1 MKLVI
6 LAGGYGTRIGKETK
20 IKPKPLIKIGNR
32 PIIWHIMKIYSH
44 YGIKNFVIC
53 LGYKGALLKK
63 ELNKIITNENWNV
76 EYVNTG
82 LKTMT
87 GGRVKRIKKLVNK
100 ENYFCMTYGD
110 GLCDV
115 NINKLIKFHVKK
127 KKIATLTAVRYRNPK
142 GVVTFDNHNKIK
154 KIKEKPIEYINGG
167 FYILNNKI
175 FNYLRDDKT
184 IFEKDSLS
192 KLLKNKQLIGY
203 RHKGFWACMDTTRE
217 KIELNKIWKSK
228 VKAWKI
234 WTKE

>member
-1 MKLVI
+1 MKIVI
-6 LAGGYGTRIGKETK
+6 LAGGYGTRIGEETK
-20 IKPKPLIKIGNR
+20 IKPKPLIKIGNK

-53 LGYKGALLKK
+53 LGYKGNLLKR
-63 ELNKIITNENWNV
+63 ELNRIITNEDWNV
-76 EYVNTG
+76 KYVNTG

-87 GGRVKRIKKLVNK
+87 GGRIKRIKKFVNK

-115 NINKLIKFHVKK
+115 NINKLIKFHIKK
-127 KKIATLTAVRYRNPK
+127 NKIATLTAVRYRNPK

-154 KIKEKPIEYINGG
+154 KMKEKPIEYINGG
-167 FYILNNKI
+167 FYILSNKI
-175 FNYLRDDKT
+175 FNYLRNDKT

-192 KLLKNKQLIGY
+192 NLLKDKQLIGY

-234 WTKE
+234 WN